1 MNPDQQGAAA
11 SMSAYAIR
19 QLNPFSGMLQVLE
32 TDLARA
38 FSNNGVLWR
47 IQVVG
52 DRPEHTW
59 HSADRQVQQQFFN
72 WGLWSAAE
80 GLHRVSANPLLDIG
94 AMQRAA
100 APLLAQLPQRQELLP
115 FALADR
121 FEYWA
126 CDYRSRPVA
135 LIAST
140 ASAQYAK
147 GSPDTA
153 WHATHLAD
161 HGFES
166 AALTAA
172 GRPNR
177 DGYCPRAH
185 AEYLE
190 SAVRHRAQARFWF
203 ERSADG
209 SGRRLDNGLTL
220 DADAFP
226 ALGLETDWDEPL
238 VGGLVQDYLC
248 WQAPLLLLL
257 PLPGSAERARLE
269 EQARRRA
276 ELVADLYR
284 LYPRIMHPE
293 LIEQARVEARLR
305 RA

>member
-1 MNPDQQGAAA
+1 MNPDQRDAAA

-19 QLNPFSGMLQVLE
+19 QLNPFSGVLQVLE

-59 HSADRQVQQQFFN
+59 RSTDRQVQQQFFN

-100 APLLAQLPQRQELLP
+100 APLLAQLPQRQQALP
-115 FALADR
+115 FPLTDR

-126 CDYRSRPVA
+126 CDYQSRPVA

-161 HGFES
+161 HSFES

-220 DADAFP
+220 DAGAFP
-226 ALGLETDWDEPL
+226 ALGLETAWDEPL
-238 VGGLVQDYLC
+238 VSGLVEDYLC

-257 PLPGSAERARLE
+257 PLPDTAQRARLE
-269 EQARRRA
+269 EQARARA

-284 LYPRIMHPE
+284 LYPRVVRPE